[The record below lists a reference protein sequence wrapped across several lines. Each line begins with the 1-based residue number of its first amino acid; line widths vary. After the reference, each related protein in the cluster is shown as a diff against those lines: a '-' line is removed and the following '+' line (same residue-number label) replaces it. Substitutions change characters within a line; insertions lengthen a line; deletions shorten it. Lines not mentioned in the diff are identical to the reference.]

1 MQILLNTDHNV
12 DGRHQMAAHL
22 ETVVKAGLAR
32 FGEHIT
38 RVEAHVTDA
47 HSRSKPNPDE
57 IHCTLEARLVGQE
70 PVIVKDHASNAHQAI
85 HGAVDKLKRAIDTA
99 LEKRDSRR
107 SASIPIDPAIDSID
121 DIAR

>member
-1 MQILLNTDHNV
+1 
-12 DGRHQMAAHL
+12 MAAHL

-85 HGAVDKLKRAIDTA
+85 HIGAAQRSNVRSTLRWKNADSRPQRIDTD
-99 LEKRDSRR
+99 RSCDPIRSTTSRTD
-107 SASIPIDPAIDSID
+107 AS
-121 DIAR
+121 